1 MTDTIALTAKE
12 LAAQKKANAAVI
24 NGMQKRI
31 NSLASGYKTIAEKA
45 HILMCDLLSH
55 YVEHEAPGL
64 FTELMSKLEKSS
76 IDRRAMAKWMKE
88 YAALDYVK
96 GKKGYHCKPAR
107 DDDGS
112 TLYPSMESHALGC
125 KTPFYAMDGNE
136 TVVAKPLDLLGDIV
150 RKIASY
156 EKRIEDESKGKVV
169 DTLATAQLEGL
180 KKYVADMVEATAKK
194 KRETDTTTF

>member
-1 MTDTIALTAKE
+1 
-12 LAAQKKANAAVI
+12 
-24 NGMQKRI
+24 
-31 NSLASGYKTIAEKA
+31 
-45 HILMCDLLSH
+45 
-55 YVEHEAPGL
+55 VEHEAPGL

-156 EKRIEDESKGKVV
+156 EKRIDDESKGKVV
-169 DTLATAQLEGL
+169 DTLAIAQLEGL
-180 KKYVADMVEATAKK
+180 KKYVGDLVEATAKK
-194 KRETDTTTF
+194 KRETDNTTF